1 MSASPNQN
9 APTVNRKPDTISKR
23 YLSSYFVFAF
33 IFFLVPAGI
42 GVAFI
47 SLLKIIIAVSKINI
61 TWSAE
66 LFIPTAYVLGIVAIF
81 CIASMS
87 EAAMEEM
94 RNIDHAMRRIV
105 SIFVI
110 GISDLIFRGYSSA
123 AKIVYALL
131 IISLLILGYIIPT
144 WALKL
149 DFIEKA
155 LALQSNSEYN
165 TAIDTFSLFAAGFTL
180 TWALLFF
187 ILPFF
192 AILLPSWRK
201 MAIRPA
207 LLPINKNQLLTK
219 NNNSLHGRPVAVA
232 QISDLHVDNCTP
244 ADSDPN
250 AIALSL
256 VADADVIALTG
267 DLTDTGST
275 MEWQNFLSLPL
286 ISARDPRIV
295 ITPGNHDLNTWNR
308 SVLRSAWTIEAYPL
322 TEANR
327 RAYLYLQVVSQV
339 MGDRT
344 WLVCPFT
351 NAVRLFSDVYA
362 QALPGLKAWDN
373 KDKENEF
380 IVPGSFLDLLFPM
393 AVKSVS
399 NGNDSGLICIVWNT
413 VKPNRW
419 AFLNS
424 IGELGSEQVKR
435 AKKLLEHATF
445 VELPFLHLMHHQ
457 IAMPRGKVK
466 SKDKQAGKLAALH
479 IVGMGLETA
488 EYFLEFIRTRSQR
501 TCILH
506 GHHHKYFT
514 CQEKKSGAFIVSCP
528 SSKCGTEIS
537 YSDDVVAGPA
547 KRWLML
553 EFTIDKMHIDLRK
566 ITPMPL

>member
-1 MSASPNQN
+1 MSISSIQN
-9 APTVNRKPDTISKR
+9 TPIVNREQDTICKR

-33 IFFLVPAGI
+33 IFFLVPSAL

-47 SLLKIIIAVSKINI
+47 SLSKIIISISKTKI

-66 LFIPTAYVLGIVAIF
+66 FFIPTTYILGIIGILF
-81 CIASMS
+81 IASMS
-87 EAAMEEM
+87 KAVMEEI

-105 SIFVI
+105 SILVI
-110 GISDLIFRGYSSA
+110 GISDLIFRGYALA

-144 WALKL
+144 WALRL

-155 LALQSNSEYN
+155 LSLQSSATYK
-165 TAIDTFSLFAAGFTL
+165 TVIDTFSLFAAGFTL
-180 TWALLFF
+180 AWTLLFF

-192 AILLPSWRK
+192 AMLLPSWRK
-201 MAIRPA
+201 MAIRPI
-207 LLPINKNQLLTK
+207 LLQINKSQLLK
-219 NNNSLHGRPVAVA
+219 KHNKLLHGTPVVVA
-232 QISDLHVDNCTP
+232 QISDLHVENSSPTN
-244 ADSDPN
+244 SDPN
-250 AIALSL
+250 VIALSL
-256 VADADVIALTG
+256 VADANVIALTG
-267 DLTDTGST
+267 DLTDTGSE
-275 MEWQNFLSLPL
+275 MEWRNFLSLPL

-308 SVLRSAWTIEAYPL
+308 SLLRSAWTIESYPL
-322 TEANR
+322 TEASR

-351 NAVRLFSDVYA
+351 NTVRRFSDVYA

-373 KDKENEF
+373 QDKENEF
-380 IVPGSFLDLLFPM
+380 IVPGIFLDLLFPM
-393 AVKSVS
+393 AVKSTS
-399 NGNDSGLICIVWNT
+399 DGKDSGLICIVWNT

-445 VELPFLHLMHHQ
+445 VESPFLHLMHHQ

-488 EYFLEFIRTRSQR
+488 EYFLELIRTRSQR

-514 CQEKKSGAFIVSCP
+514 CQEKKSGALIVSCP
-528 SSKCGTEIS
+528 SSKYGTEVS

-553 EFTIDKMHIDLRK
+553 EFIIDKMHVDLRK